1 METIIAL
8 STASGHGAISIVRM
22 SGDNAI
28 DIINQV
34 FVGKDLTKVDSHTI
48 NYGKI
53 YDKEEYIDEVLVS
66 IFRAPKTYTKE
77 DVVEVNCHGSM
88 FVAEKIMEILI
99 EKGARIANP
108 GEFTKR
114 AFLNGRIDLTQAE
127 AVMDVIN
134 SQTETSLKFANVAI
148 QGEVYKLIKRFR
160 DKLLNCIA
168 KVEVNIDYPEY
179 EDELIVT
186 DEYLKPILLKLKE
199 ELEEILEKT
208 KTSKYIR
215 EGIST
220 AIIGQPNV
228 GKSSLLNALLRE
240 DKAIVTNIAGTT
252 RDIVE
257 GKINV
262 GGLTLKLIDT
272 AGVRETIDEVE
283 RIGVE
288 KTKKVLQDAELVI
301 LMLDNNKELNDI
313 DIELLELTKEKTR
326 IIVLNKKDL
335 EKRNSYSGE
344 AVEISLLDSNSA
356 NVIEKEIKKKCNISN
371 INSFD
376 ATYIGNVRQ
385 ITKIKEAL
393 KSINEALEGINFGYP
408 VDMIN
413 VDITNAW
420 NSLGEIIGEGNP
432 EELINNLFTN
442 FCLGK

>member
-148 QGEVYKLIKRFR
+148 QGAVYKLIKRFR

-301 LMLDNNKELNDI
+301 LMLDNNKELNEI

>member
-8 STASGHGAISIVRM
+8 STASGQGAISIVRM

-34 FVGKDLTKVDSHTI
+34 FVGKDLLKVDSHTI

-53 YDKEEYIDEVLVS
+53 YNGEEYIDEVLVS

-301 LMLDNNKELNDI
+301 LMLDNNKELNEI